1 MNARARAAPWRGC
14 TLARALAVP
23 AILALSMTLGGAGG
37 VGAQELDIL
46 VRVDEV
52 RSVPLTQSV
61 PVIGRIVAQRLGEVA
76 ARIDGPV
83 EAFQVEV
90 GDRVEAGQ
98 VLAVLDQAV
107 LKARRDMGA
116 GRLAEVRAD
125 KGIRAAELT
134 LAKQD
139 FKRMAGL
146 RKSAAFSQARFD
158 DSRQQVVIAEAAL
171 RRAEAAIA
179 GAQADLDLA
188 EINLRDSQIV
198 APYAGVV
205 TRRLTEAGA
214 YVRGGD
220 PVIRLIGDQLLEIE
234 ADVPFQNLAGLEPGV
249 EVGVALDDGTR
260 HSAIVRATLP
270 SENPLTRTRTVRFV
284 PNIGETYRSLAH
296 DQSVTL
302 QIPVGAERQILS
314 VHKDAIIIQRGQNTV
329 YLAVDGVAEARPVVL
344 GEAVGNR
351 FEVRKGLAAGDKA
364 VVRGNERLQPGN
376 KLRIAGEAS

>member
-1 MNARARAAPWRGC
+1 MRLKSC
-14 TLARALAVP
+14 LARV
-23 AILALSMTLGGAGG
+23 S
-37 VGAQELDIL
+37 
-46 VRVDEV
+46 
-52 RSVPLTQSV
+52 
-61 PVIGRIVAQRLGEVA
+61 
-76 ARIDGPV
+76 
-83 EAFQVEV
+83 
-90 GDRVEAGQ
+90 
-98 VLAVLDQAV
+98 
-107 LKARRDMGA
+107 
-116 GRLAEVRAD
+116 
-125 KGIRAAELT
+125 
-134 LAKQD
+134 
-139 FKRMAGL
+139 
-146 RKSAAFSQARFD
+146 SAAFSQARYE
-158 DSRQQVVIAEAAL
+158 DSRQQVAIAEAAL

-205 TRRLTEAGA
+205 TERLTEAGA

-270 SENPLTRTRTVRFV
+270 AENPLTRTRTVRFV
-284 PNIGETYRSLAH
+284 PNIGQTRRSLAH

-302 QIPVGAERQILS
+302 QIPIGSERQILS

-329 YLAVDGVAEARPVVL
+329 YLAVDGVAEARSVDL
-344 GEAVGNR
+344 GDAVGNR

-364 VVRGNERLQPGN
+364 VVRGNERLMPGN
-376 KLRIAGEAS
+376 KLRIAEEAS